1 MTAYRFCRSDDVPLI
16 VEAYER
22 CNVGPGARPWRLTAD
37 LMKRLGREIDLWTSS
52 CMVALAGADPIG
64 VLIAA
69 KREPVANLVLHV
81 GVHPDHRRQGHGR
94 HMMTSLSQKM
104 AILEPTLMLAE
115 LPEDA
120 ADARRFLEACG
131 FVERDV
137 LTDWFYAVAPVG
149 GTEGAGLAAP
159 VSAPEV
165 AGDPDFE
172 ALPEL
177 DRCWQRS
184 PRTIRN
190 LRDRP
195 RGLAIGTDRGFEAY
209 LLHRSAGDENAPLPF
224 LAAPPTAADGRYG
237 SDTITGV
244 MAAPP
249 AAADGA
255 DAEAPATPL
264 ELLALGGRTLVPALA
279 RPLLS
284 VAAAGAG
291 RPLHLPRVH
300 PSEIP
305 AGRLEEY
312 GFTPGARTTRY
323 EADAARG

>member
-1 MTAYRFCRSDDVPLI
+1 MTAYRFCRSDDVPLL

-37 LMKRLGREIDLWTSS
+37 RMKRLGREIDLWTSS
-52 CMVALAGADPIG
+52 CMVALAGTDPIG

-104 AILEPTLMLAE
+104 AILEPTLMLVE
-115 LPEDA
+115 LAEDA
-120 ADARRFLEACG
+120 VDARRFFEACG

-137 LTDWFYAVAPVG
+137 LTDWFYAIDPAG
-149 GTEGAGLAAP
+149 GTDGAGPAAS
-159 VSAPEV
+159 VSASEI

-172 ALPEL
+172 ALREL

-195 RGLAIGTDRGFEAY
+195 RGLAIATDRGFEAY
-209 LLHRSAGDENAPLPF
+209 VLHRGAGDEDAPLPF
-224 LAAPPTAADGRYG
+224 LAAPP
-237 SDTITGV
+237 
-244 MAAPP
+244 AAP
-249 AAADGA
+249 DGP

-264 ELLALGGRTLVPALA
+264 EILALGGKTPVPALA

-284 VAAAGAG
+284 VAAASAG

-300 PSEIP
+300 LAEAP
-305 AGRLEEY
+305 ADRLEGY
-312 GFTPGARTTRY
+312 GLVAGARTIRY
-323 EADAARG
+323 EADASRG